1 MQDISNIRFNKIHT
15 KQKFFK
21 TIIAHNKHITLG
33 AYPCYIITASNAK
46 AIAVGWAKILDAVNS
61 NSVSSDWKSS

>member
-46 AIAVGWAKILDAVNS
+46 AIAVG
-61 NSVSSDWKSS
+61 